1 MRPGNLIASCLL
13 ATITMTCHAGLF
25 SRDDSQ
31 ARIEALFKETRPV
44 CFGRFIIDI
53 PATAEVAWG
62 PSAVDYDIVSYPG
75 QGYKIPA
82 QINSMEKELKD
93 DKHLSEPS
101 TYIGTFNGTNPESKI
116 VVGYSS
122 FMTTGLVQIH
132 SYVRLDKNAFSQSV
146 KSLPLA
152 DLPDG
157 KDDKTS
163 YKKYVSNM
171 LEVANHLRVRDESE
185 IPSESGICI
194 EAGFVSVPDERF
206 HETTSIGF
214 RFPEYP
220 DIRFS
225 IRTSKTDSPSQK
237 DSLEYSLKAG
247 QENFIASAFVRWLL
261 GLKILHQGPRQVG
274 DWVGYEAFVR
284 MPPESD
290 NQPSTHEFHFKS
302 IGKARDILRPYVDME
317 LSSGV
322 SGNTRGVEEPSLSND
337 EMTALWN
344 RLAATI
350 RARPTR
356 EASQA
361 ATPY

>member
-25 SRDDSQ
+25 SRDDTQ

-44 CFGRFIIDI
+44 CFGRFVIDI
-53 PATAEVAWG
+53 PATAEVSWG

-75 QGYKIPA
+75 QGDKIPA
-82 QINSMEKELKD
+82 QINAKVKEIKDEK
-93 DKHLSEPS
+93 HMYEPS
-101 TYIGTFNGTNPESKI
+101 TFIGTFDGPNPDSKI

-122 FMTTGLVQIH
+122 FEDTGLVQVH
-132 SYVRLDKNAFSQSV
+132 SYIRLDKQAFAQSV
-146 KSLPLA
+146 KTVPLKK
-152 DLPDG
+152 LPDRSN
-157 KDDKTS
+157 DKTS
-163 YKKYVSNM
+163 YKKYVSEM
-171 LEVANHLRVRDESE
+171 LEVANRLRVRDESE
-185 IPSESGICI
+185 IPSDPGICF
-194 EAGFVSVPDERF
+194 EAGFVSVPDGRF

-247 QENFIASAFVRWLL
+247 QENIIASAFVRWLL

-284 MPPESD
+284 MPSESD

-322 SGNTRGVEEPSLSND
+322 SGNTRGAEEPSLSND

-344 RLAATI
+344 RLAASI